1 MIAFQW
7 LWAFALLPLPLLMRW
22 LMPRTRQPRSGALR
36 VPFYDDLAAA
46 GLATRGARRA
56 RALRLLLLWLIWG
69 LLVSAAARPAYL
81 GKPVAI
87 PVAGRDL
94 MMAVDLS
101 GSMARDDLAL
111 GGALVADRLTV
122 VKSVVDEFLARRK
135 GDRVGLI
142 LFGSRAYLQAP
153 LTFDRKVV
161 RELLAGSA
169 IGLAGPETAI
179 GDAIALAVKTLR
191 TRPEGQR
198 VLILLTDGASNS
210 GMLDPID
217 AAGLARQAGVKI
229 YTIGVGADRMPGGLG
244 FGQRIVNPS
253 ADLDEEALQQIADLT
268 GGRYFRGRDGR
279 GLAAIYDDIQRM
291 EPVAGDPLYLTP
303 TVSLFQWPLGAAL
316 VLSLAFAAVLARPR
330 LSGRP
335 AAEAA
340 PAPAEA
346 ARP

>member
-7 LWAFALLPLPLLMRW
+7 LWAFALLPVPLVMRW
-22 LMPRTRQPRSGALR
+22 LMPHARQTRSGALK
-36 VPFYDDLAAA
+36 VPFYADLAAA
-46 GLATRGARRA
+46 GLAGRGARRA
-56 RALRLLLLWLIWG
+56 KALRLLLLWLIWA

-81 GKPVAI
+81 GQPVAI

-111 GGALVADRLTV
+111 GGPLVADRLTV
-122 VKSVVDEFLARRK
+122 VKSVVDDFLARRK

-153 LTFDRKVV
+153 LTFDRNVV
-161 RELLAGSA
+161 RELLASA
-169 IGLAGPETAI
+169 SIGLAGPETAI
-179 GDAIALAVKTLR
+179 GDALALAVKTLR
-191 TRPEGQR
+191 ARPEGQR

-210 GMLDPID
+210 GVLDPMD
-217 AAGLARQAGVKI
+217 AAELARQAGVKI
-229 YTIGVGADRMPGGLG
+229 YTIGVGADRLPGGIG
-244 FGQRIVNPS
+244 FGQRVVNPS
-253 ADLDEEALQQIADLT
+253 ADLDEETLQKIADLT
-268 GGRYFRGRDGR
+268 GGRYFRARDGR
-279 GLAAIYDDIQRM
+279 GLAAIYDDIERM

-316 VLSLAFAAVLARPR
+316 VLSLIFGAVLARPR
-330 LSGRP
+330 FSGRP
-335 AAEAA
+335 AADAA
-340 PAPAEA
+340 PDAGEA